1 MKRTG
6 MIIAMAM
13 AMLVSAGIMRA
24 AAQESV
30 SPASASPVEGGK
42 VIKEKPKTTMTAV
55 GAVKTVAAD
64 SLAISDATGTDWTF
78 VIDAKT
84 KLLPRTGK
92 ETVDVGTASPVEG
105 GKVMPSTPA
114 AGKETVDVAP
124 VSPIEGGKV
133 IPAKTLVISDIKEGQ
148 RVQVSYHT
156 VNGKMHATQIRV
168 M

>member
-1 MKRTG
+1 MKRIG
-6 MIIAMAM
+6 MMTAMAV
-13 AMLVSAGIMRA
+13 AILVSAGVTRA

-30 SPASASPVEGGK
+30 SPAPASPVSGGK
-42 VIKEKPKTTMTAV
+42 VIKEKSKTTMTAV

-64 SLAISDATGTDWTF
+64 SLAISDSTGKDWTF

-84 KLLPRTGK
+84 KILPGTGK

-105 GKVMPSTPA
+105 GKVMPSAPA
-114 AGKETVDVAP
+114 APKETIDVAP

-133 IPAKTLVISDIKEGQ
+133 IPPKMLMISDIKEGQ

-156 VNGKMHATQIRV
+156 VDGKMHATQIRV

>member
-6 MIIAMAM
+6 MMIAMAM
-13 AMLVSAGIMRA
+13 TMLVSTGITRA

-30 SPASASPVEGGK
+30 SPAPASPVEGGK
-42 VIKEKPKTTMTAV
+42 VIKEKPKAMIAV

-64 SLAISDATGTDWTF
+64 SLAISDATGKDWAF

-84 KLLPRTGK
+84 KILPRAGK
-92 ETVDVGTASPVEG
+92 EAVDVGTASPVEG

-133 IPAKTLVISDIKEGQ
+133 IPAKTPSIADIKEGQ
-148 RVQVSYHT
+148 RVQVSYRT
-156 VNGKMHATQIRV
+156 VAGKMHATQIRV